1 MERGK
6 DGTFLL
12 GLVGLLTTKR
22 YRNSPPC
29 GAPPRRELDDEEK
42 EKVTA
47 RARGYEDPRE
57 FFSVD
62 ARADHDRAAAFYPK
76 PVIVRF
82 SDFKTNEY
90 ANLLGGKH
98 YEPKEGHS
106 LLSLVVLSL
115 PLSPLPPSSPS
126 LPFPAYPSL
135 LLDNPMLGWRG
146 ASRYYDLNLPRGVR
160 ARVRGN
166 EERTR
171 GIQPDQPATHD
182 PPAAHGGRSETR
194 VLEEMEKNSM

>member
-47 RARGYEDPRE
+47 RARGYEDLHE
-57 FFSVD
+57 FFMSTLAQGV
-62 ARADHDRAAAFYPK
+62 AMIAAAFYPK
-76 PVIVRF
+76 PIIVRF

-98 YEPKEGHS
+98 YEPKRR
-106 LLSLVVLSL
+106 SL
-115 PLSPLPPSSPS
+115 PPLSSSSFPPSFPPPSLFTPPPLPRLSIPP
-126 LPFPAYPSL
+126 LKQPNAQL
-135 LLDNPMLGWRG
+135 
-146 ASRYYDLNLPRGVR
+146 ARGVALLQPKPT
-160 ARVRGN
+160 ARSSRSS
-166 EERTR
+166 TR
-171 GIQPDQPATHD
+171 
-182 PPAAHGGRSETR
+182 R
-194 VLEEMEKNSM
+194 